1 MAVSSMD
8 QDLEKMLVAMY
19 HESYLIDTK
28 FYLEDSNYL
37 VYSAKLNCSCG
48 SKPVYLKLD
57 RKTDPH
63 TGKIAIGHGF
73 TINGLPA
80 ANCLDA
86 KPGINI
92 MSFGQCSLSSQG
104 ALCVRIRNMETS
116 WTTFSDAIYI
126 GNERGITKSSVL
138 HCYPSSPDEN
148 ITGTGNISAED
159 SGQMNLYQLIED
171 YRVDYNAMLQNSI
184 VAHANSS
191 KNANGTYKVN
201 GDVMAY
207 IRLHRE
213 EFLYLYELYYPD
225 RKMVYDEFSKIPD
238 AGQFVDY
245 AKTLRFMTYMLPK
258 DEHIIKILDMMIP
271 GKYSLELAEISS
283 SAPNYNASFNP
294 NEGNGKTIINNVEK
308 AKDYVIPFKS
318 FFHESGH
325 AADYFAGP
333 GNKFLSTDFRYSS
346 YGFEAKAEISGNML
360 VLAYDSKGM
369 QAKTIHE
376 WAENDVR
383 NELYGMGV
391 DFLND
396 PAHLQAFQVTVQD
409 KQKYLKIVVED
420 YFLNGT
426 GGTKYTNANNSTL
439 TSLQIIVEIY
449 VGIQNEAANRLADQ
463 DSISNLANDIYGGI
477 TGDQVGGGHRYG
489 YWFYEKNDPEVQNST
504 KKAGD
509 RKTQVSHEAFAGYFE
524 YIVMNISA
532 GIDPAKKVLPQTIKA
547 LEKMME
553 AV

>member
-37 VYSAKLNCSCG
+37 VHSAKLNCSCG

-57 RKTDPH
+57 RKTDLH
-63 TGKIAIGHGF
+63 TGKIVVGHGF

-92 MSFGQCSLSSQG
+92 KSFGQCSLSG
-104 ALCVRIRNMETS
+104 KGTLCVKIRNMETS
-116 WTTFSDAIYI
+116 WTTSADAIYI

-138 HCYPSSPDEN
+138 RCYPSSPDEN
-148 ITGTGNISAED
+148 IIGAGVISAED

-184 VAHANSS
+184 VTHANLPT
-191 KNANGTYKVN
+191 NANGTYKVN

-238 AGQFVDY
+238 TGQFVDY

-258 DEHIIKILDMMIP
+258 DEHIVKILDMMIP

-283 SAPNYNASFNP
+283 SAPNYNAFFSS
-294 NEGNGKTIINNVEK
+294 NGKNGKMIINNVEA

-325 AADYFAGP
+325 AADYFAGS
-333 GNKFLSTDFRYSS
+333 GNKFLSTYFRYSS
-346 YGFEAKAEISGNML
+346 YEFESKAEISGNML
-360 VLAYDSKGM
+360 VRAYDSKGM

-376 WAENDVR
+376 WAENDVW
-383 NELYGMGV
+383 NELYEVGV

-396 PAHLQAFQVTVQD
+396 PAHLQSFQVTIQD
-409 KQKYLKIVVED
+409 KQMYLKIVVED
-420 YFLNGT
+420 YFLSGI
-426 GGTKYTNANNSTL
+426 GGDRYKMI
-439 TSLQIIVEIY
+439 TSSSPAPLKIIKEIY
-449 VGIQNEAANRLADQ
+449 DGIKTEMGKRLADQ
-463 DSISNLANDIYGGI
+463 YSIANLANDIYGGI

-489 YWFYEKNDPEVQNST
+489 YWFYETNDPEVQNST
-504 KKAGD
+504 KKVGD